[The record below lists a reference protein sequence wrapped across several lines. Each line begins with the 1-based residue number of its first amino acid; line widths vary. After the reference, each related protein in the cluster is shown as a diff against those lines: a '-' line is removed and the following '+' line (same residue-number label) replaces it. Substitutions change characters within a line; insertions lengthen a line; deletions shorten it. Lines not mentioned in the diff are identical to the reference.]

1 MASTAALMVNNLC
14 VQFGGLKA
22 VDEVSFALKE
32 QTLAGLIG
40 PNGAG
45 KTTIFNALTGLCPVS
60 GGEISFNNQ
69 RLTNQPAH
77 TIARYGIARTFQNI
91 RLFKNLTV
99 LDNLRIAYH
108 KNRRYSL
115 LCGLFRS
122 PAFQREEAQITGK
135 AREALELAGLADKAH
150 QLAGNLPYGEQRRVE
165 IARALMLSP
174 KLLLLDEPAAGMNPQ
189 ETQDLLELIRELRDS
204 LKITILLIEHDM
216 KLVMN
221 LCEKLFVLDHGH
233 LIATGDPKSIQTDR
247 RVVEAYLGGSLN

>member
-1 MASTAALMVNNLC
+1 MASTAELMVNNLC
-14 VQFGGLKA
+14 VKFGGLKA